1 MTDNLAVAIPYLT
14 WLKRKFA
21 KSKTPLPMQI
31 LMRRTMNTACSII
44 GSIEGIP
51 FSKLSYT
58 VYFFCK
64 DMPTQEF
71 AQLYESQIELA
82 GANPERFV
90 KQLHKFYNDISAKIK
105 KENLYSTFFAFLA
118 ASIRIRNTMKFDAEA
133 TEVINCYQC
142 LLLQN
147 LEYLRPNK
155 FDFSSVICGLATD
168 GETILTTN
176 DFLPNLDSP
185 SYDLEEMQMAGKIR
199 TREELELM
207 VKPTYAKYGL
217 HAADLSDVNRLN
229 SMDRIFSNHTAA
241 LLPYINEYTYD
252 IVPTKIF
259 SAYATPFI
267 RLKCLVDIGSLTNL
281 LKSHRCKTLPG
292 NGLLVTLKD
301 IPLFKTILLREILYD
316 NSIYMLYRAETSE
329 GDLSG
334 SYDTKSGYFFSILSE
349 ASVEGIAEEFEKFIL
364 YIYACATTKRG
375 QEMLKQL
382 PNCTFYVNAAP
393 TDEDS
398 GLSRPTAEMYLRGGK
413 LRNTYKD
420 DPDDDSSHH
429 APRKGNEAYSYEEK
443 AIQGF
448 IRKLQP
454 GHHASEQAAEL
465 ASSLGYE
472 LEDDETYVQPFI
484 KQVLK
489 LKIKQN

>member
-1 MTDNLAVAIPYLT
+1 MTDDLQVAIPYLA
-14 WLKRKFA
+14 WLKKKFD
-21 KSKTPLPMQI
+21 KSKTPLPMKTM
-31 LMRRTMNTACSII
+31 MRRTLNTACSII

-51 FSKLSYT
+51 FSKISYA

-71 AQLYESQIELA
+71 ARLYESQIELA

-118 ASIRIRNTMKFDAEA
+118 ASIRIRNTTEFDAAA

-155 FDFSSVICGLATD
+155 FDFSTVICGLATD
-168 GETILTTN
+168 GETILTAR

-185 SYDLEEMQMAGKIR
+185 SYDIEEMQMTGKVKSLA
-199 TREELELM
+199 ELERQ
-207 VKPTYAKYGL
+207 VKPTFAKYGI
-217 HAADLSDVNRLN
+217 HADDLDAVHRLN
-229 SMDRIFSNHTAA
+229 SMDRIFSNHIAA

-259 SAYATPFI
+259 SAYATPFMG
-267 RLKCLVDIGSLTNL
+267 LKCMTDIDSLTDL

-292 NGLLVTLKD
+292 NGLLVTLTG
-301 IPLFKTILLREILYD
+301 IPLIKSLLLREILYD
-316 NSIYMLYRAETSE
+316 NTICMLYRAETSE

-334 SYDTKSGYFFSILSE
+334 SYDTKSGFFFSVLSE
-349 ASVEGIAEEFEKFIL
+349 ASDKGLAAELKKFVL
-364 YIYACATTKRG
+364 YIYACATTKHG

-382 PNCTFYVNAAP
+382 PNCTLYMNTA
-393 TDEDS
+393 
-398 GLSRPTAEMYLRGGK
+398 LSRDNMDISYPTAEMYLRGGK

-420 DPDDDSSHH
+420 DLNDDSAHRS
-429 APRKGNEAYSYEEK
+429 PRKGNDAYSYEEK
-443 AIQGF
+443 AIQGL

-454 GHHASEQAAEL
+454 GYHASEQAIEL
-465 ASSLGYE
+465 ATSLGYE

-489 LKIKQN
+489 LKIRQN